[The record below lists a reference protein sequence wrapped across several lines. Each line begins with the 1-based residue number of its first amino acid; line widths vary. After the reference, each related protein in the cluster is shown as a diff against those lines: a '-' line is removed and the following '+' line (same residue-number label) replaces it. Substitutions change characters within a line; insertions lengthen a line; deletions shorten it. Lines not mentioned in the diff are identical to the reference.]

1 MIDAN
6 LRIIV
11 MANLPS
17 NVVFAYDGDML
28 MINRERFREAML
40 RDNGRTIG
48 EIFEEMCSEGRVRR
62 ENYPK
67 LSYQFIDIPEVVER

>member
-6 LRIIV
+6 PRIVV

-40 RDNGRTIG
+40 RDNGRTVG
-48 EIFEEMCSEGRVRR
+48 EVFEEMLCKGRLRR
-62 ENYPK
+62 ENCPK
-67 LSYQFIDIPEVVER
+67 LSYQLIDIPEVVER